1 MSRPRSTILLIIWY
15 LWAAGRDL
23 DALARYSTTS
33 DFYVFSSLGAPWLF
47 FLLAGAVFLLNA
59 ASVYYLFR
67 PQPVGYPVLLVA
79 LAAGA
84 VQNLVTFALALND
97 IAGVREAYEIGRE
110 LRGLPVRQEALDMI
124 FTPGAMWAAA
134 GLSLAVYAALAWL
147 VHRNR
152 PVFFGPVGY
161 AAEA

>member
-1 MSRPRSTILLIIWY
+1 MSRPRSAILLIVWF
-15 LWAAGRDL
+15 LWATGKDL

-33 DFYVFSSLGAPWLF
+33 DFYVFSSLGVPWLF
-47 FLLAGAVFLLNA
+47 FLLAGLVFLLNA
-59 ASVYYLFR
+59 ASVFYLFR
-67 PQPVGYPVLLVA
+67 PQPIGYPVLLAA

-84 VQNLVTFALALND
+84 VQNLVTLALALNN

-124 FTPGAMWAAA
+124 FTPSAMWVAA
-134 GLSLAVYAALAWL
+134 GLSLAVYTALAWL

-152 PVFFGPVGY
+152 PLFFGPYGD
-161 AAEA
+161 AGSA